1 MTLVIRVDPGATQA
15 EAVEPAAEVLLE
27 GGVAAGPTQ
36 TFYGLMA
43 AADRPEALAR
53 IVKMKGREARKPL
66 LLLLDDIRRVEDYA
80 DRWPDTADL
89 LAEAFWPGPLTLL
102 VKARP
107 GLPPALVGPD
117 GTVGLRVEGLPVVRT
132 LVRTLDRAVT
142 GTSANPGG
150 LLPAVTAAQAVAYFG
165 KKLDLILDAG
175 PCAGGP
181 PSTIIDAGTSP
192 LRLIRQ
198 GAIKQEELL
207 ALFPDLKI

>member
-53 IVKMKGREARKPL
+53 IVRMKGRAGEKPL
-66 LLLLDDIRRVEDYA
+66 LLLLDDCRRVEDYT
-80 DRWPDTADL
+80 DQWPETADL

-107 GLPPALVGPD
+107 GLPSALVGPD

-175 PCAGGP
+175 PCPGGP

-192 LRLIRQ
+192 LRLIRR